1 MQQHPTIYPYASSVS
16 KEKGQC
22 QPWPSTPHDGKCQL
36 LVIFD
41 PILAQ
46 DAWHYSFQS
55 FAEHKA
61 AVIKC
66 TPTGAL
72 AEHSWGILEH
82 YCHSIFKLFKLA
94 TSQGAAH
101 SYSVTF
107 PSITQAWKPW
117 TSSPNHG
124 TQCQT
129 STANSIVEDPNRL
142 ESLIGT
148 SYFQETY

>member
-72 AEHSWGILEH
+72 AGHPGALRGHIRALLPLNIQALQTCYKPRSCALLFSHFPKHHTSMKTLNIFSKSWH
-82 YCHSIFKLFKLA
+82 PMPDFH
-94 TSQGAAH
+94 
-101 SYSVTF
+101 
-107 PSITQAWKPW
+107 
-117 TSSPNHG
+117 
-124 TQCQT
+124 CQF
-129 STANSIVEDPNRL
+129 NC
-142 ESLIGT
+142 
-148 SYFQETY
+148 